1 MNVREK
7 LDQLGIN
14 LPPPPKP
21 AGAYVPAKRVGNL
34 VYVSGQVPLKDGKPI
49 ALGQVPSRC
58 SIEDAKAA
66 ARQCVINALAAVS
79 ALPGGV
85 DQIVGVARVGAF
97 ISSDLGFTQQPAVAN
112 GASEL
117 LIEIFGDS
125 GRHARAAI
133 GTNVLP
139 LDTAVE
145 VEFIFEAAAP

>member
-1 MNVREK
+1 M
-7 LDQLGIN
+7 
-14 LPPPPKP
+14 
-21 AGAYVPAKRVGNL
+21 GNL

-49 ALGQVPSRC
+49 ALGQVPGRC

-66 ARQCVINALAAVS
+66 ARQCVINALAAIS

-145 VEFIFEAAAP
+145 VEFIFVAAAP